1 MSASQANPLDE
12 TPAAG
17 DSSGG
22 GLPHGS
28 APGGP
33 SPRAARIRAN
43 LRWLAGRV
51 GSGLVVLFLLWLLA
65 LAWPKLTGSER
76 LMRIA
81 AIALVLAIMLVRAF
95 PK

>member
-1 MSASQANPLDE
+1 MRYLS
-12 TPAAG
+12 
-17 DSSGG
+17 
-22 GLPHGS
+22 GLPRVIPFLGVL
-28 APGGP
+28 AVMVAGILVPGWGWT
-33 SPRAARIRAN
+33 
-43 LRWLAGRV
+43 LL
-51 GSGLVVLFLLWLLA
+51 GLVVLFLLWLLA